1 MDSGCCCGMCAK
13 CHAGKYIVLGLV
25 LVINQMY
32 LKWDIW
38 VVLGVLLIL
47 KGVLKWVKP
56 NCPHCEPMPMKKG
69 RK

>member
-1 MDSGCCCGMCAK
+1 MGDCCCGMCSK

-25 LVINQMY
+25 LVVNQMY
-32 LKWDIW
+32 LGWDIW

-47 KGVLKWVKP
+47 KGILKWVKP